1 MSRLQETH
9 IAELQRKDAQH
20 TRAMQQLR
28 QREGEFREEIQQK
41 NEDLQQKNS
50 DISRL
55 QREIERL
62 QVCIRK
68 EQVWKS
74 KIMEHFLSHTVV
86 FSNNYTPSSHTHQT
100 YRKYG
105 NFHCKNIFIVD
116 TNNVN

>member
-62 QVCIRK
+62 QVCITK
-68 EQVWKS
+68 EQVWNS
-74 KIMEHFLSHTVV
+74 KIMEYFLSHMVV
-86 FSNNYTPSSHTHQT
+86 FSNNYTPSPTHMHTKIT
-100 YRKYG
+100 VNMEIFVVKI
-105 NFHCKNIFIVD
+105 FHC
-116 TNNVN
+116 